1 MPDNRRHGLA
11 AIPDNLDRY
20 LSPEQEESLNMAELH
35 GWKVKFVRR
44 PTIVLVHE
52 NGETLGVLEEDG
64 NLNLDAR
71 VRERGAQVH
80 AEEVPRGASDDRL
93 LI

>member
-1 MPDNRRHGLA
+1 MAQNRRQGLA
-11 AIPDNLDRY
+11 EIPDHFDRL

-64 NLNLDAR
+64 NLNLDAN
-71 VRERGAQVH
+71 VRERGARIV
-80 AEEVPRGASDDRL
+80 AEEIPRGSSEDRL